1 MMKMDKLQTRI
12 RRIAA
17 VVIILAMTVMLAG
30 CGLTES
36 PTQVTEKF
44 LKAVQESDSDTIK
57 DVYADD
63 NFDLSDNIY
72 DTEKKSDEK
81 SSDTELDKVIE
92 KQLQKKLLDFDYEV
106 LSEKVN
112 GDKATVKVKI
122 KTYAFGSAFSDFV
135 SDYIEQA
142 FALAMSGASDKK
154 IDALAATIFSQKLDK
169 LKKKS
174 YSKTVSVKLTKDDGK
189 WKINKLSDTGDFMN
203 AISGGLISTISNY
216 SGAFS
221 ESDQE

>member
-1 MMKMDKLQTRI
+1 MKKEKMKAGI
-12 RRIAA
+12 RSITA
-17 VVIILAMTVMLAG
+17 VVMILVMAVTLAA
-30 CGLTES
+30 CGMTES

-44 LKAVQESDSDTIK
+44 LKALQEGDSDTIK
-57 DVYADD
+57 DVYADGS
-63 NFDLSDNIY
+63 FDLSDNIY
-72 DTEKKSDEK
+72 DTEKKSEK
-81 SSDTELDKVIE
+81 NNSESALDKEME

-154 IDALAATIFSQKLDK
+154 LDELATTLFSQKLEK
-169 LKKKS
+169 LKKKN
-174 YSKTVSVKLTKDDGK
+174 YSKTVSIKLTKDDGK
-189 WKINKLSDTGDFMN
+189 WKINKLSETGDFMN

-216 SGAFS
+216 ADAFS
-221 ESDQE
+221 DSDE